1 MKHLFGICACLV
13 IAVGAVAAQQD
24 APPPKPTPSI
34 QPTAEALMKAQAAAD
49 KALAKPDES
58 FVEELKKLVEREIA
72 KSAALPVTTTVQ
84 EPVKQTV
91 PPETLQGLKQE
102 IKTGLVVIDGAVYM
116 RIGTSIVAMPGSECF
131 LPEAEITVRRQRAK
145 AKFAEILKAEA
156 QAEPIK
162 KD

>member
-1 MKHLFGICACLV
+1 MKYLFGICACLV
-13 IAVGAVAAQQD
+13 SAVAAVAAQQD

-49 KALAKPDES
+49 KALVKPDES
-58 FVEELKKLVEREIA
+58 SVEELKKLVEREIA
-72 KSAALPVTTTVQ
+72 KSAALPVTTTIQ

-91 PPETLQGLKQE
+91 SPETLQGLKQE

-116 RIGTSIVAMPGSECF
+116 RIGKTIVAMPGSECF
-131 LPEAEITVRRQRAK
+131 LPETESTAKLQRAN
-145 AKFAEILKAEA
+145 AKFTEILKAEA
-156 QAEPIK
+156 QAEPVK